1 MPDTMTLISSA
12 TAGSGGASSFDFTSI
27 PNTYTDLLIKISARV
42 TGGAGVKDIAIQ
54 YNGDT
59 GSNYTYVEMVGTG
72 ASTSTGTATTVR
84 HNTISPPDNTTANT
98 FGNVDIYIPSAF
110 TSYQKSSSVSAVA
123 ENNSAS
129 TDVQL
134 RLQGWLWSGTSAIT
148 SIKIFAPGQTMTQ
161 YSTAYLYGIKN
172 S

>member
-1 MPDTMTLISSA
+1 MPDTMTLINSA
-12 TAGSGGASSFDFTSI
+12 TAGAGGASSFDFTSI
-27 PNTYTDLLIKISARV
+27 PATYTDLLIKISARV

-54 YNGDT
+54 YNNDT
-59 GSNYTYVEMVGTG
+59 ASNYSYIELVGTG
-72 ASTSTGTATTVR
+72 ASASSGTATTTR

-98 FGNVDIYIPSAF
+98 FGNIDIYVS
-110 TSYQKSSSVSAVA
+110 SYLSSTQKTASVDAVT
-123 ENNSAS
+123 ENNSVS
-129 TDVQL
+129 TDVQM
-134 RLQGWLWSGTSAIT
+134 RIQGWRWSGTSAIT